1 MILYHVSSERCACP
15 TQMTLGPL
23 RLGSQFICLEWV
35 VSSLLWVNLFEISLT
50 AQMKKLMAKLGP
62 YPPPPFSLFPVEP
75 WAGCRASFS
84 LTVFSLFPFCVFL
97 SLSLSVSSPFY
108 SLPLVGLPSWAM
120 VFPKMGGPILT
131 YIPDRMGPIAHF
143 WIDLVGTCA
152 NL

>member
-75 WAGCRASFS
+75 WAGCRASVS
-84 LTVFSLFPFCVFL
+84 LTVFSLFPFRVFL

>member
-62 YPPPPFSLFPVEP
+62 YPPPPCSVFPVEP

-84 LTVFSLFPFCVFL
+84 LTVFSLFPFRVFL

>member
-62 YPPPPFSLFPVEP
+62 YPPPPLIVSCGALGWVPSFLLFNCFFSL
-75 WAGCRASFS
+75 S
-84 LTVFSLFPFCVFL
+84 LSCISL

>member
-84 LTVFSLFPFCVFL
+84 LTVFSLFPFRVFL